1 MSSETISN
9 KGYDDIEMLE
19 VDDETHGSET
29 DSISNDLSSP
39 KQKTEDNQLKLQDWL
54 DSDQH
59 LKFSFSVEKYKESIK
74 SDQWS
79 SVHRNYVNSL
89 FKIIEKVTQDE
100 GFDQSHDDFEEPIGV
115 VTRDKSSAMGNK
127 GSAFDRKL
135 DETLTS
141 IIEHLIDFIKETESV
156 EGHEENTEQFHYLL
170 NVLDCLKANNFYSD
184 ISSRPNL
191 ISKWVNRFDA
201 KPDPSFVE
209 DVMIST
215 PKPYLHPQFWN
226 TYLAQLITRG
236 LLPQATSAIAS
247 SGFTELEST
256 EPELYN
262 IIQDFSIILEN
273 YSSLALK
280 GKFSEWKLTCCEFRD
295 FLPSLA
301 SKISSPQHNI
311 IANQIRD
318 LMCILTGFQKTISA
332 FCDSWYEVY
341 LALALYQVYDD
352 ESLYEEYFKDAVNEK
367 PILYLDDPED
377 PLTSSENAFV
387 NIFEAR
393 YLKVL
398 TFINSFDGATA
409 AFISR
414 LMESKGLFDTYYKV
428 SNSGNFDHIT
438 NRRTVSEYLLTK
450 FSYECLESHD
460 LIPVGI
466 GILSNQKICCSRD
479 AASHNRSVISE
490 VITNYECQTNEDL
503 EWALTVCAS
512 LNLTSTANILYR
524 KFGNR
529 SLEDG
534 YIFEALTMLVKSFD
548 PNHIEPN
555 ESMKDVH
562 RIVWDLIFQD
572 SLLNN
577 RPIQDELI
585 NNIVLHDTD
594 RDFQIHPV
602 VRQCL
607 SPYAVLL
614 EFFEAV
620 KSKKVLNAMD
630 VLTKLVHLMRH
641 VYLPKKFYPLL
652 LCQFIPFLHGN
663 YKFEL
668 PDLII
673 IIELIDNFEKQTDKP
688 DYDLAEKLYEYSI
701 NNMDELQSYDWRRY
715 FKENNVALPKSLGD
729 LIRFLRDSITAR
741 VARVYIEGDS

>member
-19 VDDETHGSET
+19 VDDETCGSE
-29 DSISNDLSSP
+29 SGSNSNDISSL
-39 KQKTEDNQLKLQDWL
+39 KQKTEDDQLKLQDWL
-54 DSDQH
+54 ESDQH
-59 LKFSFSVEKYKESIK
+59 LRFSFSSEKYRASIK
-74 SDQWS
+74 LDHWS
-79 SVHRNYVNSL
+79 SAYMNYVNSL
-89 FKIIEKVTQDE
+89 FKLIEKVTQNE
-100 GFDQSHDDFEEPIGV
+100 GFDQLHDDFEETIGV
-115 VTRDKSSAMGNK
+115 VTKDKSGAMGKK
-127 GSAFDRKL
+127 GKVVDRML

-141 IIEHLIDFIKETESV
+141 VIEILIEFIKETESM
-156 EGHEENTEQFHYLL
+156 EGHEESTEHFHYLL

-184 ISSRPNL
+184 ISSRPYL

-226 TYLAQLITRG
+226 TYLAQLLTRG
-236 LLPQATSAIAS
+236 LLPQAASAIAL
-247 SGFTELEST
+247 SGFTDLEST

-301 SKISSPQHNI
+301 NKISSPRHNTI
-311 IANQIRD
+311 VNQIRD
-318 LMCILTGFQKTISA
+318 LMRILTGFQKTISA

-352 ESLYEEYFKDAVNEK
+352 ESLYDEYFKDAINEK
-367 PILYLDDPED
+367 PILYSDDSED
-377 PLTSSENAFV
+377 LLTLSENAFV

-398 TFINSFDGATA
+398 TFIDSLDGATA
-409 AFISR
+409 AFVSK
-414 LMESKGLFDTYYKV
+414 LLESKGLFESYYKV
-428 SNSGNFDHIT
+428 SNSGNIDHVT
-438 NRRTVSEYLLTK
+438 NRRTISEYLLTK
-450 FSYECLESHD
+450 FSYECLLSHD

-466 GILSNQKICCSRD
+466 GILSNQKICCSSG
-479 AASHNRSVISE
+479 AMSYNRSVISE

-512 LNLTSTANILYR
+512 LNLTSTANALYR

-548 PNHIEPN
+548 PNHFEPS
-555 ESMKDVH
+555 ELMKDVH

-572 SLLNN
+572 SLLHN
-577 RPIQDELI
+577 RPIQDQII
-585 NNIVLHDTD
+585 NNIVLHNTD

-614 EFFEAV
+614 EFFEAI

-630 VLTKLVHLMRH
+630 DLTKLVHLMRH

-673 IIELIDNFEKQTDKP
+673 IIELIDNFEKQINKQDF
-688 DYDLAEKLYEYSI
+688 DLAEKLYEYSI
-701 NNMDELQSYDWRRY
+701 NNIDDLQHYDWRCY
-715 FKENNVALPKSLGD
+715 FKEKNVAFPKSLGD